1 MKKLIISI
9 MSVMILLAGC
19 GKSEEKATLE
29 KDIDKL
35 EKENKELK
43 DKKEKLQ
50 QEKEKLADKQ
60 KRS

>member
-1 MKKLIISI
+1 

-43 DKKEKLQ
+43 DKKKSFN
-50 QEKEKLADKQ
+50 KKK
-60 KRS
+60 KN

>member
-9 MSVMILLAGC
+9 MVVMLFLIGC
-19 GKSEEKATLE
+19 GKSEEKVFFE

-43 DKKEKLQ
+43 DKKEKL
-50 QEKEKLADKQ
+50 K
-60 KRS
+60 